1 MTGRR
6 LLLGPIL
13 VALALGAA
21 AVTLVTRAG
30 DGDRPEL
37 QRELATLVTGAG
49 RVSPGATAFIEGPR
63 GSWSGAAG
71 LADVAAGE
79 PMRPTHCLRLESVSK
94 AWTAV
99 VVLQLV
105 ERGLL
110 SLEDTVERRA
120 PGLLT
125 HGDRIT
131 VRQLL
136 NHTSGL
142 IDNNDVARDPLGHI
156 ERVADPSLRRKLL
169 RLKAQVEADPTHEF
183 APRVWIELAGALP
196 LLSDP
201 GSTYRYSNI
210 GYEVAAEIAAE
221 VAGRPFG
228 KLVEDGIVRPLA
240 LDSAAFDA
248 QGPIEGQH
256 AKGYT
261 VTRARLLEA
270 TAVGGGGNAGAGGIV
285 ADARDEA
292 RFLVALMRGELLK
305 PDQLRAMLT
314 APHEIGSTYALGLG
328 EIKTPCGSAFGH
340 NGGGAGF
347 KTSALV
353 SRDGGR
359 VAVLL
364 LNGNTRDGRADAA
377 AFGAAERLFCW
388 A

>member
-1 MTGRR
+1 MTRRR
-6 LLLGPIL
+6 LLFGLAL
-13 VALALGAA
+13 VALVLGAA
-21 AVTLVTRAG
+21 AAALTRAG
-30 DGDRPEL
+30 DDDWPEL
-37 QRELATLVTGAG
+37 QRELSTLVTGAD
-49 RVSPGATAFIEGPR
+49 RVSPGATAFVEGPR
-63 GSWSGAAG
+63 GRWSGAAG
-71 LADVAAGE
+71 IADVAARE
-79 PMRPTHCLRLESVSK
+79 PMQPGDRLRLESVSK

-105 ERGLL
+105 DRGLL

-125 HGDRIT
+125 YGDRIT

-156 ERVADPSLRRKLL
+156 ERVEDPTLRSKLL
-169 RLKAQVEADPTHEF
+169 RLKAQVEVDPTVEF
-183 APRVWIELAGALP
+183 SPRVWIELAGALP

-201 GSTYRYSNI
+201 GSSYRYSNI
-210 GYEVAAEIAAE
+210 GYEVAAEVAAT

-228 KLVEDGIVRPLA
+228 ELVDGGIVQRLE
-240 LDSAAFDA
+240 LDSAAFDP
-248 QGPIEGQH
+248 QGPIEGPH
-256 AKGYT
+256 ATGYT
-261 VTRARLLEA
+261 VVPERLLEA
-270 TAVGGGGNAGAGGIV
+270 TAVGRGGDVGAGGIV

-292 RFLVALMRGELLK
+292 RFLVALMRGELLQ
-305 PDQLRAMLT
+305 PEQLRAMLT

-328 EIKTPCGSAFGH
+328 EIETPCGSAFGH
-340 NGGGAGF
+340 NGGGAGY
-347 KTSALV
+347 KTSVLV
-353 SRDGGR
+353 SGDGER

-377 AFGAAERLFCW
+377 AFRTAERLFCS